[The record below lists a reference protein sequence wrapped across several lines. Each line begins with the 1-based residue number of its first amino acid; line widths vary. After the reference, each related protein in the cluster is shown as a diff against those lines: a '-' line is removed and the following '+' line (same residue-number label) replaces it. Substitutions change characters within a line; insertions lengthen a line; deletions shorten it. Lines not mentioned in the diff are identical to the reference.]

1 MSASATSVALV
12 GTQATLVEVEAA
24 LGAGLPR
31 TILIGLP
38 DTALYE
44 ARDRCRAAVAGAG
57 LQWPNQ
63 LLTINLTPAALPK
76 AGSHYDLAI
85 VAAVLAAAE
94 VVPQS
99 IPAQTVFLGELGLD
113 GRVRRVDGLLPA
125 LLGAKR
131 SGIST
136 AVVPASQLREAELVK
151 GLNIW
156 PVASI
161 ADLAETLYG
170 RPTHYDIEPAARAL
184 VQDVKPDLADVVG
197 QPAAAWALE
206 VAAAGRHHIYLQGPP
221 GVGKTMLAK
230 RLPSILPDLNDEE
243 SLEVSALHSLVGA
256 DLSGG
261 LITRPPFSQP
271 HHNASMAALI
281 GGGARIA
288 KPGAISMAHRGV
300 LFLDEA
306 PEFSMRCLDALR
318 TPLESGEV
326 SIARSLGQVTF
337 PARFQLVM
345 AANPCPCG
353 RYGVRGATCTCSP
366 MAVKRYREKVSGPVL
381 DRIDIQVQMRPASVA
396 LTRSEMGRSESSA
409 VVAQRV
415 AEARCRQAHR
425 LRETSWRLNSEIPGY
440 ALKTL
445 PRPEGMEL
453 LETAIQRGRLSG
465 RGIDKVVRVAWTLA
479 DLAGAPKPRKED
491 LMGAMS
497 LRVGDECG
505 VCV

>member
-206 VAAAGRHHIYLQGPP
+206 VAAAGRHHIYLQG
-221 GVGKTMLAK
+221 L
-230 RLPSILPDLNDEE
+230 
-243 SLEVSALHSLVGA
+243 SLIH
-256 DLSGG
+256 
-261 LITRPPFSQP
+261 I
-271 HHNASMAALI
+271 
-281 GGGARIA
+281 
-288 KPGAISMAHRGV
+288 
-300 LFLDEA
+300 
-306 PEFSMRCLDALR
+306 
-318 TPLESGEV
+318 
-326 SIARSLGQVTF
+326 
-337 PARFQLVM
+337 
-345 AANPCPCG
+345 
-353 RYGVRGATCTCSP
+353 
-366 MAVKRYREKVSGPVL
+366 
-381 DRIDIQVQMRPASVA
+381 
-396 LTRSEMGRSESSA
+396 
-409 VVAQRV
+409 
-415 AEARCRQAHR
+415 
-425 LRETSWRLNSEIPGY
+425 
-440 ALKTL
+440 
-445 PRPEGMEL
+445 
-453 LETAIQRGRLSG
+453 
-465 RGIDKVVRVAWTLA
+465 
-479 DLAGAPKPRKED
+479 
-491 LMGAMS
+491 
-497 LRVGDECG
+497 
-505 VCV
+505 